1 MIIVPLGVSSA
12 TPTAKRHL
20 PSVALWREGKVYLF
34 DCGENAQMRLLQ
46 AGIKRSKV
54 EYVFISHLDGDHF
67 YGLLGLI
74 TTMHLQ
80 RRDKP
85 LTIVAPPGLKKFIEI
100 AFKTAGTELSFDLKY
115 VDIPEGT
122 DHKVVVDD
130 PDFFVEARALEHS
143 VYCVGY
149 RFQEKDKPGKVD
161 AARAEELNITED
173 SHFKKLKAGEDITL
187 DDGTVVTSSE
197 IVGEPRKGHSFAYV
211 TDTVY
216 CANALKLADNV
227 TLLYHEATFDSS
239 LKDKADDTMHS
250 TSEDAAKIAAQANAG
265 RLVISHFSA
274 RYTNQ
279 FVLLKEARRIFR
291 DTWVATELR
300 PIMTDPRQER
310 GILKSKIEYEREE
323 DPRAQQR
330 GGPGGRRPGGRPGGR
345 PGAKPRFQR
354 RGDDDRSK
362 YYKPGGRPSG
372 GGYRGRSDGG
382 YQRRDDRGDYRSGR
396 PEYRDDRG
404 RPDYRDDRRPDYR
417 DDRGASR
424 DYRDDRG
431 RPDYR
436 DDRGRPDYRDDRGGR
451 REYNRDDRPPR
462 DDRGSRDYNRDKRRD
477 DEVKDRDEKQPD
489 SNKGSLP
496 ITPRTPFDDFDRF

>member
-20 PSVALWREGKVYLF
+20 PSVALWREGRVFMF

-67 YGLLGLI
+67 FGLLGLV

-80 RRDKP
+80 RRDKK
-85 LTIVAPPGLKKFIEI
+85 LTVVSPPGIKEFIDVSLKV
-100 AFKTAGTELSFDLKY
+100 TGTELCFEIEY
-115 VDIPEGT
+115 IEIPLGT
-122 DHKVVVDD
+122 DHMVVVDD
-130 PDFFVEARALEHS
+130 PDFLVEARALEHS
-143 VYCVGY
+143 MYCVGY

-161 AARAEELNITED
+161 AIRAEELGITED
-173 SHFKKLKAGEDITL
+173 AQFKKLKAGEDVTL
-187 DDGTVVTSSE
+187 EDGTVVSSTE
-197 IVGEPRKGHSFAYV
+197 IVGEPRRGHSFAYI

-216 CANALKLADNV
+216 CANALKLADNA

-250 TSEDAAKIAAQANAG
+250 TSEDAAKIAAQANAE

-279 FVLLKEARRIFR
+279 FILLKEARKIFR

-310 GILKSKIEYEREE
+310 GILKAKVEYETEMDSRGM
-323 DPRAQQR
+323 QR
-330 GGPGGRRPGGRPGGR
+330 GRGRKPMGRPGQRRPGG
-345 PGAKPRFQR
+345 KPRFQR
-354 RGDDDRSK
+354 RDDDRSK
-362 YYKPGGRPSG
+362 YYKPGRPSG
-372 GGYRGRSDGG
+372 GGYRDRDSGGG
-382 YQRRDDRGDYRSGR
+382 YPRRDDRG
-396 PEYRDDRG
+396 YRDDRG
-404 RPDYRDDRRPDYR
+404 
-417 DDRGASR
+417 GGR

-431 RPDYR
+431 GGRDYRRDDRGYRDDRGGGRDYR
-436 DDRGRPDYRDDRGGR
+436 DDRGGGRDYRDDRGGR
-451 REYNRDDRPPR
+451 DDRGARDYRDDRRRDYR
-462 DDRGSRDYNRDKRRD
+462 DDRGSRDYNRDRDRRRD
-477 DEVKDRDEKQPD
+477 DDRDKDDQQPD